1 MQVAVIGGG
10 VAGVCTAYF
19 LAHAGH
25 EVVVVERQ
33 TNVAEGASFGS
44 AGPLSPVHAL
54 PWSAPGMPRK
64 LLPMLLKAEAPVWIA
79 PRVNRPL
86 WRWARRWMAESE
98 ITRHQI
104 NRERA
109 FRLASY
115 SQETMRLLQQEHGFE
130 FEQTEGHLRLYR
142 SAREREHAGDLHA
155 FLAEHDVPHQVL
167 EPEEVWQSEPGLNRA
182 APLAGALSLPQD
194 ASGNCPLFCKQLRNA
209 AQALGVHFHFGSQ
222 VDAVEATHNPG
233 ASLILHMGE
242 SRFPV
247 DAAVVA
253 AGAGSEGLLARLG
266 VRLPFYPVRTYA
278 ATAAIRNFDDAPL
291 ASLADPA
298 YQVAITRMGTRIRL
312 AGTAELG
319 NRSED
324 MRAAAIQTLLK
335 AGQDWFPDAA
345 NYNAATLWSGNLPT
359 LPDGPPILGA
369 TPVRNLYL
377 NIGHA
382 ANSWA
387 MAAGSGRILADL
399 ISGQAPD
406 IDIDGL
412 TLSRYG

>member
-10 VAGVCTAYF
+10 VVGVCTAYF

-25 EVVVVERQ
+25 EVVVIEQ
-33 TNVAEGASFGS
+33 QSNVAESASFGS

-64 LLPMLLKAEAPVWIA
+64 LLPLLLKAESPVWIA

-86 WRWARRWMAESE
+86 WRWARRWIAESDIE
-98 ITRHQI
+98 RHRI
-104 NRERA
+104 NRERS

-142 SAREREHAGDLHA
+142 TAREREFAAELHA
-155 FLAEHDVPHQVL
+155 FLADHDVPHQVL
-167 EPEEVWQSEPGLNRA
+167 EPEDAWQREPAISRA
-182 APLAGALSLPQD
+182 MPLAGALSLPQD
-194 ASGNCPLFCKQLRNA
+194 ASGNCPLFCKHLRSA

-222 VDAVEATHNPG
+222 VDGIETTHAPG
-233 ASLILHMGE
+233 APLTLQMGE

-247 DAAVVA
+247 DAAVIA
-253 AGAGSEGLLARLG
+253 AGAGSEALLTPLG
-266 VRLPFYPVRTYA
+266 IRLPFYPVRTYA

-298 YQVAITRMGTRIRL
+298 FQVAITRMGTRIRL

-319 NRSED
+319 NRTDE
-324 MRAAAIQTLLK
+324 MRDAAIQTLLK

-387 MAAGSGRILADL
+387 TAAGSGRVLADL
-399 ISGQAPD
+399 MSGHAPE